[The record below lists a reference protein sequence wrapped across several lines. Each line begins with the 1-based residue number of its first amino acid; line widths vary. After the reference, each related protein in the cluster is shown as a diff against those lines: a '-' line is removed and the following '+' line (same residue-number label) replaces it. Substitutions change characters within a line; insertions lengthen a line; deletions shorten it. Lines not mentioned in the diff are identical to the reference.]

1 VGGHAARR
9 PHAVVVNDARQGE
22 VWFVD
27 LEPVRGREQA
37 GRRPALVVSVDQ
49 LGTGPSELAIVV
61 PLTTTARPNPLYVA
75 IEPPEGG
82 VREASYAMPE
92 MVRAVSRQRLVERW
106 GAVRDATLEQVL
118 QRVRL
123 LVRSP

>member
-1 VGGHAARR
+1 MN
-9 PHAVVVNDARQGE
+9 PARQGE

-27 LEPVRGREQA
+27 LDPTRGREQA
-37 GRRPALVVSVDQ
+37 GRRPAVVVSVDQ

-61 PLTTTARPNPLYVA
+61 PLTRTERPNPLYVP

-82 VREASYAMPE
+82 VREPSYAMPE

-106 GAVRDATLEQVL
+106 GTLRPATVEQVL
-118 QRVRL
+118 QRVHL
-123 LVRSP
+123 LLRPAR

>member
-1 VGGHAARR
+1 
-9 PHAVVVNDARQGE
+9 VNQARQGE
-22 VWFVD
+22 VWFID
-27 LEPVRGREQA
+27 LDPTRGREQV

-61 PLTTTARPNPLYVA
+61 PLTRTERPNPLYVA

-82 VREASYAMPE
+82 VRDASYAMPE
-92 MVRAVSRQRLVERW
+92 MVRAVSRERLVERW
-106 GAVRDATLEQVL
+106 GVVRDATLEQVL
-118 QRVRL
+118 KRVRL

>member
-1 VGGHAARR
+1 
-9 PHAVVVNDARQGE
+9 VNEARQGE
-22 VWFVD
+22 VWFID
-27 LEPVRGREQA
+27 LDPTRGREQA
-37 GRRPALVVSVDQ
+37 GRRPALIVSVDQ

-61 PLTTTARPNPLYVA
+61 PLTRTERPNPLYVA

-82 VREASYAMPE
+82 VRDASYATPE
-92 MVRAVSRQRLVERW
+92 MVRAVSRERLVERW
-106 GAVRDATLEQVL
+106 GVVRAATLEQVL

>member
-1 VGGHAARR
+1 
-9 PHAVVVNDARQGE
+9 VNPARQGE

-27 LEPVRGREQA
+27 LDPTRGREQA
-37 GRRPALVVSVDQ
+37 GRRPAVVVSVDQ

-61 PLTTTARPNPLYVA
+61 PLTRTERPNPLYVA

-82 VREASYAMPE
+82 VRDTSYAMPE

-106 GAVRDATLEQVL
+106 GTLRPATVEQVL

-123 LVRSP
+123 LLRPAQ

>member
-1 VGGHAARR
+1 
-9 PHAVVVNDARQGE
+9 
-22 VWFVD
+22 
-27 LEPVRGREQA
+27 
-37 GRRPALVVSVDQ
+37 
-49 LGTGPSELAIVV
+49 
-61 PLTTTARPNPLYVA
+61 
-75 IEPPEGG
+75 
-82 VREASYAMPE
+82 MPE

>member
-1 VGGHAARR
+1 MIE
-9 PHAVVVNDARQGE
+9 ARQGE

-27 LEPVRGREQA
+27 LDPTRGREQA

-82 VREASYAMPE
+82 LREASYAMPE
-92 MVRAVSRQRLVERW
+92 MVRAVSRQRLAERW
-106 GAVRDATLEQVL
+106 GMARDATLEQVL

>member
-1 VGGHAARR
+1 MTE
-9 PHAVVVNDARQGE
+9 ARQGE
-22 VWFVD
+22 VWFVELD
-27 LEPVRGREQA
+27 PTRGREQA
-37 GRRPALVVSVDQ
+37 GRRLALVVSVDQ

-61 PLTTTARPNPLYVA
+61 PLTTTVRPNPLYVA
-75 IEPPEGG
+75 VEPPEGG

-92 MVRAVSRQRLVERW
+92 MVRAVSRQRLAERW
-106 GAVRDATLEQVL
+106 GMVRDATLEQVL

>member
-1 VGGHAARR
+1 VTE
-9 PHAVVVNDARQGE
+9 ARQGE

-27 LEPVRGREQA
+27 LDPTRGREQA

-61 PLTTTARPNPLYVA
+61 PLTTTVRPNPLYVA
-75 IEPPEGG
+75 VEPPEGG
-82 VREASYAMPE
+82 VRATSHAMPE
-92 MVRAVSRQRLVERW
+92 MVRAVSRDRLVERW
-106 GAVRDATLEQVL
+106 GMVRDATLEQVL

-123 LVRSP
+123 LVRSPH